1 MNAVRRARLL
11 SVVVLAVVFG
21 SGILVGFALDRRLDM
36 AEMERMRENRL
47 AADVEEA
54 REDADRTDDDGTD
67 EPRRY
72 LFERVDPTD
81 AQRVRIDSIVALYQS
96 DVRRFH
102 RESRQFY
109 DDGMRALVLET
120 REAIKG
126 VLDPDQAA
134 RYDSLAADRDR
145 RNQQDDARER
155 NDGGNDER

>member
-36 AEMERMRENRL
+36 AEMDRMEENRL

-54 REDADRTDDDGTD
+54 RQDADRADEERSD

-102 RESRQFY
+102 RESRDFY

-145 RNQQDDARER
+145 RNRESDRER
-155 NDGGNDER
+155 NDDGNDER

>member
-36 AEMERMRENRL
+36 AEMARMNESRL
-47 AADVEEA
+47 AADVDDA
-54 REDADRTDDDGTD
+54 NEDADRTDDQ
-67 EPRRY
+67 PRRY

-134 RYDSLAADRDR
+134 RYDSLAVDRDR
-145 RNQQDDARER
+145 RNQESERDR
-155 NDGGNDER
+155 NDDGNDER

>member
-1 MNAVRRARLL
+1 MNSVRRARLL

-36 AEMERMRENRL
+36 AEADRMAENRVDMDENDRDQGE
-47 AADVEEA
+47 AD
-54 REDADRTDDDGTD
+54 DRGDQ
-67 EPRRY
+67 PRRY
-72 LFERVDPTD
+72 LFDRVDPTD
-81 AQRVRIDSIVALYQS
+81 AQRVRIDSIVAAYQS

-102 RESRQFY
+102 RESREFY

-134 RYDSLAADRDR
+134 RYDSLASDRDR
-145 RNQQDDARER
+145 RNEED
-155 NDGGNDER
+155 DGGAGTGGGDDER

>member
-36 AEMERMRENRL
+36 AEAQRLSDSRL
-47 AADVEEA
+47 ASDEA
-54 REDADRTDDDGTD
+54 EAGDDDD
-67 EPRRY
+67 RSEQPRRY
-72 LFERVDPTD
+72 LYERVDPTD
-81 AQRVRIDSIVALYQS
+81 AQRVRIDSIVAAYQS
-96 DVRRFH
+96 DVRKFH

-109 DDGMRALVLET
+109 DDGMRGLVLET

-145 RNQQDDARER
+145 RNDDDDER
-155 NDGGNDER
+155 DRNGGGNDER